1 MKFPRN
7 ARITKGSLEAAPWAA
22 VMFLLVIFIM
32 LGGLLYTPGVRIQL
46 PAARDLPGTD
56 KPTIT
61 VAMDA
66 NGRLFFQ
73 NQLVPPEQI
82 PALVESLRKFAQAA
96 PEKPTLVVQAD
107 KRASYENLVRLTEL
121 ARSAGIEDAL
131 LATLPG
137 AFQMPAHST
146 AQP

>member
-22 VMFLLVIFIM
+22 VILLLVMFLM
-32 LGGLLYTPGVRIQL
+32 LGSLLYTPGVRIRL
-46 PAARDLPGTD
+46 PVGNDLPGTD

-66 NGRLFFQ
+66 TGRLFFQ
-73 NQLVPPEQI
+73 NQIIE
-82 PALVESLRKFAQAA
+82 EAQLLQQLSNAVA
-96 PEKPTLVVQAD
+96 RLQVKPTLVMQAD
-107 KRASYENLVRLTEL
+107 RAASYENLVRLSLL
-121 ARSAGIEDAL
+121 ARAAGFEDAL

-137 AFQMPAHST
+137 PFRKTMPAPASR
-146 AQP
+146 

>member
-46 PAARDLPGTD
+46 PVAQDLPGTD
-56 KPTIT
+56 RPTVA

-73 NQLVPPEQI
+73 NQLIEEVQLQSRLAEM
-82 PALVESLRKFAQAA
+82 VRTS
-96 PEKPTLVVQAD
+96 PEKLALLVQAD
-107 KRASYENLVRLTEL
+107 KGVSYENLVRLTKM
-121 ARSAGIEDAL
+121 ARAAGIEEAL

-137 AFQMPAHST
+137 PFSKMADSRP
-146 AQP
+146 QP

>member
-7 ARITKGSLEAAPWAA
+7 ARVSKGSLEAAPWAA

-46 PAARDLPGTD
+46 PVANDLPGTD
-56 KPTIT
+56 NPTIT

-66 NGRLFFQ
+66 TGRLFYQ
-73 NQLVPPEQI
+73 NQLVTDEAQ
-82 PALVESLRKFAQAA
+82 LVQRLREFATNA
-96 PEKPTLVVQAD
+96 PGKPTLVVQAD
-107 KRASYENLVRLTEL
+107 KGVSYENLVRLTQL
-121 ARSAGIEDAL
+121 ARAAGIQEAL

-137 AFQMPAHST
+137 PFRKADS
-146 AQP
+146 QP